1 MLHALSVWFGSG
13 YVPGGLAAAPAVS
26 APPAGAL
33 GIPGVLGQA
42 DTAGADG
49 VIDPAGLGYRLAE
62 LFMFSPIING
72 IIAALSVLA
81 LGLFLWLLLT
91 INARAVAPRDFIDEI
106 TRLVVRGDLE
116 KAADLCRRARGVFI
130 APIVQRCVENAGQ
143 GHSVVL
149 EMVGSEG
156 RRAADVVWNRVSYL
170 ADISNVAPMLG
181 LLGTVIGMITAFFG
195 LERETGS
202 INATVLSR
210 GVGQA
215 MTTTMFGLG
224 VAIMALVMYSIIKS
238 RATRTLAEAERA
250 VNTIADHLQRNDE

>member
-1 MLHALSVWFGSG
+1 M
-13 YVPGGLAAAPAVS
+13 PGPPGFTGLALGAS
-26 APPAGAL
+26 PAG
-33 GIPGVLGQA
+33 GDGGVEA
-42 DTAGADG
+42 
-49 VIDPAGLGYRLAE
+49 VGYRVAE
-62 LFMFSPIING
+62 LFMFSPVING
-72 IIAALSVLA
+72 CIAGLSVIA

-91 INARAVAPRDFIDEI
+91 INARAMAPRDFFDEV
-106 TRLVVRGDLE
+106 TRLVVRGELD
-116 KAADLCRRARGVFI
+116 KAADLCRRARGVWV

-149 EMVGSEG
+149 EMVQSEG

-170 ADISNVAPMLG
+170 SDISNVAPMLG

-202 INATVLSR
+202 INAAVLSR

-215 MTTTMFGLG
+215 MTTTMFGLF
-224 VAIMALVMYSIIKS
+224 VAIAALLMYSIIKS

-250 VNTIADHLQRNDE
+250 VNTIADHLVRGDAGAGETKR